1 MRRRRICSSLL
12 PLTLFAIA
20 DSGKGKFLNRIQ
32 QKIEDAAANNFT
44 PQHAAIVLH
53 KKHVMPK
60 LAGRQEMTLKTSCGG
75 KVDPTWISNY
85 NLDRPDYLSL
95 SVHAGL
101 KIQESRHL
109 GKKGVIPLHAR

>member
-75 KVDPTWISNY
+75 KVDQTWISNY

-95 SVHAGL
+95 SVHAHRRSVFKDL
-101 KIQESRHL
+101 FC
-109 GKKGVIPLHAR
+109 AW